1 MKILLTLVASL
12 LVSSPLLAAEQTAAR
27 DQQAPGYYRM
37 TLGKLRITAV
47 SDGTVTVP
55 LNTLLTHVS
64 PEKLREAMARDA
76 LTPQAE
82 TSINAYVIDDGKKRV
97 LVDTGAGE
105 LFGRNGGHLLTN
117 LAAAGYPAETI
128 DTVLLTHIHADH
140 SGGVSRA
147 GKPAF
152 PKAEVFVDKRDVD
165 FWLNPANVNRVEA
178 SQVHTFAE
186 SERTLRPV
194 ITAGRLKTF
203 LAPATLPGGIRA
215 ESTAGHTPGSVLYR
229 VKSEGQTLVLWG
241 DIIHAK
247 AVQMPDPDVAIHF
260 DVNQQQAIGT
270 RERILRQ
277 AADQGYWVAAAHISF
292 PGLGHVQRDGQGY
305 RWVPGNYTTQL

>member
-12 LVSSPLLAAEQTAAR
+12 LVSSPLLAAEQTTAR

-55 LNTLLTHVS
+55 LDTLLTHVS

-178 SQVHTFAE
+178 SQAHTFAE

-194 ITAGRLKTF
+194 INAGRLKTF

-229 VKSEGQTLVLWG
+229 VESEGQTLVLWG

-260 DVNQQQAIGT
+260 DVNEQQAIGT

>member
-12 LVSSPLLAAEQTAAR
+12 LVSSPLLGAEQTAAR

-152 PKAEVFVDKRDVD
+152 PKAEVFVDKRDVN

-178 SQVHTFAE
+178 SQAHTFAE

-229 VKSEGQTLVLWG
+229 VESEGQTLVLWG

-292 PGLGHVQRDGQGY
+292 PGLGHVQHDGQGY